1 MFAVLF
7 LKKNSKFV
15 FADTTG
21 NNFPIFKKEIKR
33 NQLNLQSLAILTKAL
48 AIKFWIMSLLVNPNI
63 GQSKLF
69 Y

>member
-48 AIKFWIMSLLVNPNI
+48 AIKF
-63 GQSKLF
+63 
-69 Y
+69 